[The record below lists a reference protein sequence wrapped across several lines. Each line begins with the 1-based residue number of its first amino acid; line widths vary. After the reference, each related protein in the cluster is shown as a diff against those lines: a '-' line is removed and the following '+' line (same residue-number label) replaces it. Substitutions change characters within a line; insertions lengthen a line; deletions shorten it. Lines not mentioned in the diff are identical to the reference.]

1 MKRLV
6 IICLTALS
14 SYGYAQKTITSN
26 TIINKSNTK
35 IMETEAKKVVT
46 EFLTA
51 VQNGDN
57 QKLAELLSPEIK
69 WSQPGN
75 NRVSGIK
82 NSNMEVF
89 QMVGKMF
96 ELSSNTLRLADI
108 KSISVNGN
116 KVACL
121 LHWNAA
127 QPAGGVLD
135 VDNIDVYT
143 VENGQITN
151 ADIYSAD
158 LAKENAF
165 WGE

>member
-1 MKRLV
+1 MLALV
-6 IICLTALS
+6 
-14 SYGYAQKTITSN
+14 SYGHAQQKSINN
-26 TIINKSNTK
+26 TINNQLNTNK
-35 IMETEAKKVVT
+35 MENEAKKVVT

-51 VQNGDN
+51 VQQGDN
-57 QKLAELLSPEIK
+57 AKLAAILHPDII
-69 WSQPGN
+69 WNQPGN

-82 NSNMEVF
+82 HSNAEVF

-96 ELSSNTLRLADI
+96 ELSANTLRLTDI
-108 KSISVNGN
+108 KTVSVNGN

-127 QPAGGVLD
+127 QPAGGILD

-143 VENGQITN
+143 VENGQITK
-151 ADIYSAD
+151 ADIFTTD
-158 LAKENAF
+158 LESENHF